1 MKSRRGL
8 SAVLTTLFTVSE
20 GFGIMEGSQLGPQA
34 SLPMSLVNDDE
45 VIDVLIS
52 SLFKL
57 AGLNDSYVY
66 GVASMKFKMLN

>member
-1 MKSRRGL
+1 
-8 SAVLTTLFTVSE
+8 
-20 GFGIMEGSQLGPQA
+20 
-34 SLPMSLVNDDE
+34 MSLVNDDE